1 MTKPVVIVGAGI
13 AGLTAAA
20 FCAKNNLPVIVLEK
34 SSKAG
39 GLVQSIEREG
49 YVFDLGIRAFENA
62 GILLPMLKSLGIET
76 PFSHNPVSIGYGDHF
91 IDFNST
97 SNLSDYGELLKKLF
111 PEEAMNIDSIIREIA
126 KITKIIE
133 FVYKV
138 DNPVFEEK
146 MKSLKSLFKYLPW
159 LVKYPRINKK
169 ILKLQMPVNDFL
181 RSYTNNESLI
191 DMITQHFFTDTPTFF
206 ALSYFAMYPKY
217 FYPKGSTLRLV
228 NEILTYLSKYNV
240 HVAYNSEVLSLD
252 TAKKEVYLEN
262 KVIEY
267 SDLIWAADQ
276 RILNQSLSEFE
287 SIKDKDTTESVL
299 SYSIASESDPSL
311 YTHKIKAHSFYTP
324 SKKGIRSIGAFPYK
338 DIEKQ
343 EKWLRDFLQLTTYE
357 ISIPVLRDKSLA
369 PKSSTGLII
378 STLFK
383 YEIEQAFITAH
394 SIEKFKQ
401 IVNEEIESVISELF
415 PTLLQHKKF
424 SFLTSP
430 VVINH
435 YTANKNGAISG
446 WVFDQNN
453 QRSFSDTLK
462 AIHTP
467 YDHLY
472 ICGQWSF
479 QPAGL
484 PVSILTGKFC
494 VDEILKRRS
503 K

>member
-1 MTKPVVIVGAGI
+1 M
-13 AGLTAAA
+13 
-20 FCAKNNLPVIVLEK
+20 
-34 SSKAG
+34 
-39 GLVQSIEREG
+39 
-49 YVFDLGIRAFENA
+49 
-62 GILLPMLKSLGIET
+62 
-76 PFSHNPVSIGYGDHF
+76 
-91 IDFNST
+91 
-97 SNLSDYGELLKKLF
+97 
-111 PEEAMNIDSIIREIA
+111 
-126 KITKIIE
+126 
-133 FVYKV
+133 
-138 DNPVFEEK
+138 
-146 MKSLKSLFKYLPW
+146 
-159 LVKYPRINKK
+159 
-169 ILKLQMPVNDFL
+169 
-181 RSYTNNESLI
+181 
-191 DMITQHFFTDTPTFF
+191 
-206 ALSYFAMYPKY
+206 
-217 FYPKGSTLRLV
+217 
-228 NEILTYLSKYNV
+228 
-240 HVAYNSEVLSLD
+240 
-252 TAKKEVYLEN
+252 EN

-338 DIEKQ
+338 DSEKQ

-472 ICGQWSF
+472 VCGQWSF